1 MNKIKVEV
9 KPIGNKFMIVEA
21 GNTANI
27 YNGILFDTKEDADL
41 IVDLNVRIEKIWT
54 IWHLLEIRYNLDV
67 DDKQF
72 PIIESKANEWHA

>member
-21 GNTANI
+21 GNIANI
-27 YNGILFDTKEDADL
+27 YNGIQFDTKEDADL

-54 IWHLLEIRYNLDV
+54 TWHLLEIRYDLDV
-67 DDKQF
+67 DDNQ
-72 PIIESKANEWHA
+72 IEIKDDVWH